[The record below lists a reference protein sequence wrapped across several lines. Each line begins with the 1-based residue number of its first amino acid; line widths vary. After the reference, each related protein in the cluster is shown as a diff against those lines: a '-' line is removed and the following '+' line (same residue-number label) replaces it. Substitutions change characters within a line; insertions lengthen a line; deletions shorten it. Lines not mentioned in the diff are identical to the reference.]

1 MDDHLQ
7 SVDGDNGLCRWKVR
21 PLRAGYS
28 VDPAD
33 EGDQEPC
40 APGDLRDSA
49 WNVSRTMIVNR
60 ATPPFD
66 NPELRRAMALTLDRQ
81 AFIDILSDGQGE
93 SVAP

>member
-1 MDDHLQ
+1 
-7 SVDGDNGLCRWKVR
+7 
-21 PLRAGYS
+21 
-28 VDPAD
+28 
-33 EGDQEPC
+33 
-40 APGDLRDSA
+40 
-49 WNVSRTMIVNR
+49 MIVNR